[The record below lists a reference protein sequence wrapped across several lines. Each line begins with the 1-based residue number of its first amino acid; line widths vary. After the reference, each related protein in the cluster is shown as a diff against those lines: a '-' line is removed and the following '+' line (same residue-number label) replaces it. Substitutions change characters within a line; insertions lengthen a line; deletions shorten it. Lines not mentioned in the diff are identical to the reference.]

1 MSVTASIP
9 TPVQFAA
16 IASSTVPGDHPG
28 EWGNM
33 TNARDLVTQLV
44 LSGTLGLSA
53 LFSFCVC
60 SFFSLELYRPLTD
73 RCDRFSGRNG
83 QSCMLREEKD
93 EMRPPSSPNFPIV
106 FLVGFP

>member
-1 MSVTASIP
+1 MSATASIP

-33 TNARDLVTQLV
+33 TNARDLATQLV

-60 SFFSLELYRPLTD
+60 SFFSPELYRPLTD
-73 RCDRFSGRNG
+73 RCDSFSGQNG
-83 QSCMLREEKD
+83 QSCMLHEGKD
-93 EMRPPSSPNFPIV
+93 GVRPPSYPNYRIV
-106 FLVGFP
+106 SLAGFP